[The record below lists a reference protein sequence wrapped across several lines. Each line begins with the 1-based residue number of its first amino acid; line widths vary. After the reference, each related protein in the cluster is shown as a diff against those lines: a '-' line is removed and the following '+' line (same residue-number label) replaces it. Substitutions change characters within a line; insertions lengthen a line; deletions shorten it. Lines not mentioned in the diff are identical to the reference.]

1 MSASRSL
8 AWVLVGALSLGAGI
22 YIGRELS
29 GASGEGDQA
38 PAADGKAK
46 KEGEREILYWVA
58 PMDPNYRS
66 DKPGKS
72 PMGMDLVPVYADE
85 AGAGDVVKIDP
96 AVVQNLG
103 VRTAKVERGR
113 LWRLIRTVG
122 YVGFDEDRI
131 SHVHLRTNG
140 WIEKLYVKSDGEK
153 VEKGQVLFE
162 VYSPELVNAQQEYLQ
177 ALRTGGAEMRTASY
191 ERLLALGMF
200 PEQIREIRRTRKV
213 AQRVRYHALQDGF
226 VANLRIREGMY
237 VTPKMEVMTLADL
250 SSVWLLVDVFERQA
264 DWLRV
269 GMPAEMDLP
278 YLPGRV
284 WEGEVEFVYPT
295 LDPKTRTMQVRVRF
309 PNPDEKLRPDM
320 YANVRLYGGPKDG
333 VLMIPRE
340 ALIRTGDMERVI
352 IALGDG
358 KFTAREVRAGMES
371 GDWVEI
377 LAGLEEGETVV
388 TSGQFLIDSEASIK
402 GSIQRLEGGD
412 EGHAGQEAGP
422 VSGKGTVKAVDPER
436 HVVTLAHEPIEA
448 LGWPAMTMDFHVA
461 DDVDLSGLESG
472 EEIHF
477 TLEKQGD
484 GWVITQ
490 MHRMGKPQPVAGR
503 GAVKAVDPERHVVT
517 LAHDPIEALGWPA
530 MTMDF
535 HVADDVDLSGLKPG
549 EEIHFTLEKQDDGGW
564 VITGIHRMEK
574 AEEGT
579 S

>member
-1 MSASRSL
+1 MSAGKIL
-8 AWVLVGALSLGAGI
+8 GWILVGALSLGAGI
-22 YIGRELS
+22 YIGREWS
-29 GASGEGDQA
+29 GASGESGEA
-38 PAADGKAK
+38 PAADGEAK

-85 AGAGDVVKIDP
+85 AGEGDVVKIDP

-177 ALRTGGAEMRTASY
+177 ALRSGGAEMRTASY
-191 ERLLALGMF
+191 ERLIALGMF

-213 AQRVRYHALQDGF
+213 AQRIRYHALQDGF

-278 YLPGRV
+278 YLPGRT

-295 LDPKTRTMQVRVRF
+295 LDPRTRTMQVRVRF

-320 YANVRLYGGPKDG
+320 YANVRLYGGPKDD

-377 LAGLEEGETVV
+377 LAGLHEGETVV

-412 EGHAGQEAGP
+412 AQAGHGDHDGGQGP
-422 VSGKGTVKAVDPER
+422 VTGMGTVQAVDPEA
-436 HVVTLAHEPIEA
+436 HVITLAHEPIEA
-448 LGWPAMTMDFHVA
+448 LGWPSMTMDFHVA
-461 DDVDLSGLESG
+461 DGVDLSGLEPG
-472 EEIHF
+472 RTIHF
-477 TLEKQGD
+477 TLESQ
-484 GWVITQ
+484 
-490 MHRMGKPQPVAGR
+490 A
-503 GAVKAVDPERHVVT
+503 
-517 LAHDPIEALGWPA
+517 
-530 MTMDF
+530 
-535 HVADDVDLSGLKPG
+535 
-549 EEIHFTLEKQDDGGW
+549 DGGW
-564 VITGIHRMEK
+564 VITMIHVMDE
-574 AEEGT
+574 AEEGAP
-579 S
+579 